1 MALITAQNLTLS
13 YGQRVVVRDLSFS
26 LSEGQR
32 ILVCGENGSGKSTLV
47 RTLVG
52 LHSPSGGT
60 LTYGEGV
67 RGGIGY
73 LPQKT
78 PQDASFPAT
87 AFEVAS
93 LGLREGSLRGA
104 ARRKRVTQAL
114 SRTSAEAFASDS
126 FGALSGGQRQRV
138 LLSRA
143 LLSAS
148 KALILDEPSTGLDG
162 AVTHEL
168 YHLLRSLS
176 REGLGVLF
184 VSHDIAGA
192 LDFSTHVLHLTPQGE
207 GHFYSAEEY
216 RASAHF
222 CTLCREVHHA

>member
-32 ILVCGENGSGKSTLV
+32 LLVCGENGSGKSTLV

-52 LHSPSGGT
+52 LHGASGGA

-78 PQDASFPAT
+78 PQDPAFPAT

-93 LGLREGSLRGA
+93 LGLRDATLRAA
-104 ARRKRVTQAL
+104 ARRVKVKEAL
-114 SRTSAEAFASDS
+114 ARTSAEGFASAS
-126 FGALSGGQRQRV
+126 FGSLSGGQRQRV

-148 KALILDEPSTGLDG
+148 KLLVLDEPSTGLDG

-184 VSHDIAGA
+184 VSHDISGA

-207 GHFYSAEEY
+207 GHFYTAQEY
-216 RASAHF
+216 RDSAHF
-222 CTLCREVHHA
+222 CTLCREVHHV